1 MNQIS
6 NKARSIKPSATMAMD
21 TKAKEMIARGVNVIN
36 FGVGEP
42 DFNTPDYIKQAAIQ
56 AIYDNFT
63 RYTAAAGIPEL
74 RKAVATKL
82 ESDNHLKYQ
91 PEEILVAPGGKIV
104 ISTILTAICNPG
116 DEVIIPVPYWV
127 SYPVQVE
134 LADGIPIFL
143 EATKATDLKITANQ
157 LDNLLSSLKKPK
169 ALILNS
175 PNNPTGAV
183 YSQAELTQIAE
194 VCQKHDIL
202 ILSDE
207 IYEKLIYDGEKHY
220 SIAQVSAEIKKRTI
234 VINGVSKAYAMTGWR
249 LGYAAG
255 PIEIIKAT
263 VNILSQTASCVNSIT
278 QKAAV
283 AALTKEDGST
293 ERMRREFEKRRDFIV
308 TEIGRIPHVSCIR
321 PKGAFYTMVDISYYL
336 QNNDK
341 GITNTS
347 DLCLYLLE
355 KAQISL
361 VTGSA
366 FGMENF
372 VRFSYANS
380 LENIKEGLIRFRT
393 GLEDLL
399 PKSVK

>member
-74 RKAVATKL
+74 RKAIATKL

-134 LADGIPIFL
+134 LADGIPVFL

-157 LDNLLSSLKKPK
+157 LDNLLSLLKKPK

-278 QKAAV
+278 QKATV

-308 TEIGRIPHVSCIR
+308 TEINQIPHVSCIR

-347 DLCLYLLE
+347 NLCLYLLE

-393 GLEDLL
+393 GLADLL
-399 PKSVK
+399 PKSGK

>member
-56 AIYDNFT
+56 AINDNFT

-74 RKAVATKL
+74 RKAIATKL
-82 ESDNHLKYQ
+82 EFDNHLKYQ

-104 ISTILTAICNPG
+104 ISTILTAICDPG

-134 LADGIPIFL
+134 LADGIPVYL
-143 EATKATDLKITANQ
+143 EAGKDTDLKITANQ
-157 LDNLLSSLKKPK
+157 LDDLLSSLKKPK

-220 SIAQVSAEIKKRTI
+220 SIAQVSADIKKRTI

-278 QKAAV
+278 QKATV
-283 AALTKEDGST
+283 L
-293 ERMRREFEKRRDFIV
+293 
-308 TEIGRIPHVSCIR
+308 
-321 PKGAFYTMVDISYYL
+321 
-336 QNNDK
+336 
-341 GITNTS
+341 
-347 DLCLYLLE
+347 
-355 KAQISL
+355 SL
-361 VTGSA
+361 
-366 FGMENF
+366 
-372 VRFSYANS
+372 
-380 LENIKEGLIRFRT
+380 IHI
-393 GLEDLL
+393 
-399 PKSVK
+399 

>member
-74 RKAVATKL
+74 RKAIAAKL

-134 LADGIPIFL
+134 LADGIPVFL

-220 SIAQVSAEIKKRTI
+220 SIAQVSADIKKRTI

-283 AALTKEDGST
+283 AALTREDGST

-308 TEIGRIPHVSCIR
+308 TEINQIPHVSCIR

-393 GLEDLL
+393 GLADLL
-399 PKSVK
+399 PKSGK

>member
-1 MNQIS
+1 MNRIS
-6 NKARSIKPSATMAMD
+6 NKTRSIKPSPTMAMN
-21 TKAKEMIARGVNVIN
+21 TRAKEMIAQGVNVIN

-42 DFNTPDYIKQAAIQ
+42 DFDTPDYIKQAAIQ
-56 AIYDNFT
+56 AIQDNFT

-74 RKAVATKL
+74 RKAIAAKL

-104 ISTILTAICNPG
+104 ISTILTAICDPG

-134 LADGIPIFL
+134 LADGIPVFL
-143 EATKATDLKITANQ
+143 EASKDTDLKITANQ
-157 LDNLLSSLKKPK
+157 LDNLLNSLKKPK

-175 PNNPTGAV
+175 PSNPTGAV
-183 YSQAELTQIAE
+183 YSQAEITQIAE
-194 VCQKHDIL
+194 VCQKYDLL

-220 SIAQVSAEIKKRTI
+220 SIAQVSEDIKNCTI

-283 AALTKEDGST
+283 VALTKEDGSI
-293 ERMRREFEKRRDFIV
+293 EKMRREFEKRRDFIV
-308 TEIGRIPHVSCIR
+308 TEINQIPHVSCIR

-355 KAQISL
+355 KSHISL

-380 LENIKEGLIRFRT
+380 MENIKEGLIRFRA
-393 GLEDLL
+393 GLADLL
-399 PKSVK
+399 PKSGK

>member
-1 MNQIS
+1 M
-6 NKARSIKPSATMAMD
+6 
-21 TKAKEMIARGVNVIN
+21 
-36 FGVGEP
+36 
-42 DFNTPDYIKQAAIQ
+42 
-56 AIYDNFT
+56 
-63 RYTAAAGIPEL
+63 
-74 RKAVATKL
+74 
-82 ESDNHLKYQ
+82 
-91 PEEILVAPGGKIV
+91 
-104 ISTILTAICNPG
+104 
-116 DEVIIPVPYWV
+116 PYWV
-127 SYPVQVE
+127 SYPVQIE
-134 LADGIPIFL
+134 LADGIPVFL

-278 QKAAV
+278 QKATV

-308 TEIGRIPHVSCIR
+308 TEINQIPHVSCIR

-347 DLCLYLLE
+347 NLCLYLLE

-393 GLEDLL
+393 GLADLL
-399 PKSVK
+399 PKSGK

>member
-6 NKARSIKPSATMAMD
+6 NKARSIKPSSTMAMN

-56 AIYDNFT
+56 AIHDNFT

-74 RKAVATKL
+74 RKAIAAKL

-104 ISTILTAICNPG
+104 ISTILTAICDPG

-127 SYPVQVE
+127 SYPPQVE
-134 LADGIPIFL
+134 LADGIPVFL
-143 EATKATDLKITANQ
+143 EAGKDTDLKITASQ
-157 LDNLLSSLKKPK
+157 LAKLLNSLKKPK

-194 VCQKHDIL
+194 VCQKYDIL

-220 SIAQVSAEIKKRTI
+220 SIAQVSEDSKNRTI

-255 PIEIIKAT
+255 PAEIIKAT
-263 VNILSQTASCVNSIT
+263 VNILSQTASCVNSIA

-283 AALTKEDGST
+283 VAIAKEDGST
-293 ERMRREFEKRRDFIV
+293 EKMRQKFEKRRDFIV
-308 TEIGRIPHVSCIR
+308 TEIDQIPHVSCIR

-347 DLCLYLLE
+347 DLCLYLLD
-355 KAQISL
+355 KAHISI

-380 LENIKEGLIRFRT
+380 MENIKEGLRRFRT
-393 GLEDLL
+393 GLADLL
-399 PKSVK
+399 PKSGK

>member
-1 MNQIS
+1 MNRIS
-6 NKARSIKPSATMAMD
+6 NKTRSIKPSPTMAMN
-21 TKAKEMIARGVNVIN
+21 TRAKEMIAQGVNVIN

-42 DFNTPDYIKQAAIQ
+42 DFDTPDYIKQAAIQ
-56 AIYDNFT
+56 AIQDNFT

-74 RKAVATKL
+74 RKAIAAKL

-104 ISTILTAICNPG
+104 ISTILTAICDPG

-134 LADGIPIFL
+134 LADGIPVFL
-143 EATKATDLKITANQ
+143 EASKDTDLKITANQ
-157 LDNLLSSLKKPK
+157 LDNLLNSLKKPK

-175 PNNPTGAV
+175 PSNPTGAV
-183 YSQAELTQIAE
+183 YSQAEITQIAE
-194 VCQKHDIL
+194 ICQKYDLL

-220 SIAQVSAEIKKRTI
+220 SIAQVSEDIKNRTI

-283 AALTKEDGST
+283 VALTKEDGSI
-293 ERMRREFEKRRDFIV
+293 EKMRREFEKRRDFIV
-308 TEIGRIPHVSCIR
+308 TEINQIPHVSCIR

-347 DLCLYLLE
+347 DFCLYLLN
-355 KAQISL
+355 KAHISL

-380 LENIKEGLIRFRT
+380 MENIKEGLNRFRT
-393 GLEDLL
+393 GLADLL
-399 PKSVK
+399 PKSGK